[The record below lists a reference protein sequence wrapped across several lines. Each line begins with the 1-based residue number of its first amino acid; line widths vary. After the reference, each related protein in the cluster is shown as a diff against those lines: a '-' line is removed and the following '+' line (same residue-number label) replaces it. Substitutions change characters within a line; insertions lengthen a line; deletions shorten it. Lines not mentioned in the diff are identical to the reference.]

1 MNPLMMKFKLTLRST
16 FVSLFVVTLCQ
27 AQVKQVHI
35 DRVAAMA
42 DLPKPLQ
49 IIDWK
54 AMALNFDRTVY
65 DFGAKGKYWPMVWM
79 DSTGKNFR
87 QPVLGMYTAVGDVRQ
102 GVQNNKGM
110 FHEALANMGS
120 VLGATL
126 VGLDKSKQQGLNY
139 VGMLKNYFNKDTGWD
154 IMMNNT
160 APEVAL
166 LGGGYGRDWWYDVYP
181 NVLFYAIYDKYP
193 DVADFEM
200 MARSIAEK
208 FYKADSVLNG
218 NYHYSYFDYGQMK
231 PMTTQICAQPD
242 AAAGHAY
249 VLYAAYKKFGD
260 PRYLKGAIRA
270 MKALEKQPINPTYE
284 LLMPFGAYLAA
295 RMNAEQGTT
304 FDLAKMLDWTF
315 DGTAVCREGWGFLVG
330 NWNGF
335 DISGTVGS
343 TVDHGGYAF
352 LMNTF
357 DAAWPLVPLVRY
369 KPEYANAIGKWMLNA
384 VNASRLFYPQYMP
397 KEHQTIP
404 EFADVT
410 KGVIAYEGFAKSSTF
425 DTLYQSLKAPVAQ
438 GDGPKWVPGK
448 NPEVSQFSV
457 YGSAHVGIF
466 GGIVKETQVPGIL
479 GLDLL
484 ATDFFRAGAY
494 PSYLFYNPH
503 TGAKTIKFKLP
514 PGLKGKSD
522 IYDLVAQRFIARN
535 IKSGTRIAIPALQSV
550 VLVCVPAGAR
560 QQQKDNRLL
569 VNGLV
574 VDYHYIWPVN

>member
-1 MNPLMMKFKLTLRST
+1 MMKFKLIAGFILLPLFLAT
-16 FVSLFVVTLCQ
+16 FCF
-27 AQVKQVHI
+27 AQVKQVDI
-35 DRVAAMA
+35 NRVNAMA
-42 DLPKPLQ
+42 DLPRPLE

-54 AMALNFDRTVY
+54 QMALNFDRTVY
-65 DFGAKGKYWPMVWM
+65 DFKAEGKYWPMVWM
-79 DSTGKNFR
+79 DSTAKNFN

-102 GVQNNKGM
+102 GLQHNKGM

-120 VLGATL
+120 VLGASL
-126 VGLDKSKQQGLNY
+126 VGLDKSSQQGLNY

-181 NVLFYAIYDKYP
+181 NVLFYAVYDKYP
-193 DVADFEM
+193 SEPDFERL
-200 MARSIAEK
+200 ARCIADQ

-218 NYHYSYFDYGQMK
+218 NYHYSYFDYGKMK
-231 PMTTQICAQPD
+231 PMSTQICAQPD

-260 PRYLKGAIRA
+260 PRYLKGAISA
-270 MKALEKQPINPTYE
+270 MKALESQKINPTYE

-295 RMNAEQGTT
+295 RMNAEQGTS
-304 FDLAKMLDWTF
+304 FNLAKMLDWTF

-369 KPEYANAIGKWMLNA
+369 QPEYADAIGKWMLNA

-404 EFADVT
+404 GAAEVT
-410 KGVIAYEGFAKSSTF
+410 KGVIAYEGFAKASTF

-457 YGSAHVGIF
+457 YGSAHAGIF
-466 GGIVKETQVPGIL
+466 GGIVKETEVKGIL

-484 ATDFFRAGAY
+484 ATDFYHQEAY
-494 PSYLFYNPH
+494 PTFLFYNPYSI
-503 TGAKTIKFKLP
+503 AKTINFKLP
-514 PGLKGKSD
+514 VKSKGKSD
-522 IYDLVAQRFIARN
+522 IYDLVSQRFIARN
-535 IKSGTRIAIPALQSV
+535 INPGARIPIPAKRSV
-550 VLVCVPAGAR
+550 VLVCVPSGKKIKVKNKQMR
-560 QQQKDNRLL
+560 IE
-569 VNGLV
+569 GIV
-574 VDYHYIWPVN
+574 VDYNCN

>member
-1 MNPLMMKFKLTLRST
+1 MMKLKLTFL
-16 FVSLFVVTLCQ
+16 SLFIVALSY
-27 AQVKQVHI
+27 AQVKQVKI
-35 DRVAAMA
+35 DRVNQMA

-54 AMALNFDRTVY
+54 AMALNFDRTIY
-65 DFGAKGKYWPMVWM
+65 DFNAKGKYWPMVWM
-79 DSTGKNFR
+79 DSTGKNFK
-87 QPVLGMYTAVGDVRQ
+87 QPVMGMYTAVGDVRQ
-102 GVQNNKGM
+102 GSQHNKGM
-110 FHEALANMGS
+110 FHEALANMGA

-126 VGLDKSKQQGLNY
+126 VGLDKSNQQGLNY

-193 DVADFEM
+193 AAPDFEM

-208 FYKADSVLNG
+208 FYKADSILNG
-218 NYHYSYFDYGQMK
+218 NYNYSYFDYGKMK

-260 PRYLKGAIRA
+260 PRYLKGAISA
-270 MKALEKQPINPTYE
+270 MKALESQKINPTYE

-295 RMNAEQGTT
+295 RMNAEQGTD
-304 FDLAKMLDWTF
+304 FDIQKMLNWTF

-330 NWNGF
+330 KWNGF

-369 KPEYANAIGKWMLNA
+369 QPKYANAIGKWMLNA
-384 VNASRLFYPQYMP
+384 VNASRFFYPQYMP
-397 KEHQTIP
+397 KEHQTLP
-404 EFADVT
+404 DFAEVT

-438 GDGPKWVPGK
+438 GDGPKWMPGQ

-457 YGSAHVGIF
+457 YGSGHAGVF
-466 GGIVKETQVPGIL
+466 GGIVKETEIKGIL

-484 ATDFFRAGAY
+484 ATDFYRQRAY
-494 PSYLFYNPH
+494 PTWLFYNPYG
-503 TGAKTIKFKLP
+503 TSKTINFKTRA
-514 PGLKGKSD
+514 KGKSD
-522 IYDLVAQRFIARN
+522 VYDLISQRFIARN
-535 IKSGTRIAIPALQSV
+535 VSSGTKVQIPSLQSV
-550 VLVCVPAGAR
+550 VLVCVPAGKKSKVKNK
-560 QQQKDNRLL
+560 QLS
-569 VNGLV
+569 
-574 VDYHYIWPVN
+574 VDGIVLDYQYKP

>member
-1 MNPLMMKFKLTLRST
+1 MNLLVMRFKLTLQ
-16 FVSLFVVTLCQ
+16 FAFLSLFIVTFCN
-27 AQVKQVHI
+27 AQIKQVNI
-35 DRVAAMA
+35 NRVDAMA
-42 DLPKPLQ
+42 GLPKPLQ

-54 AMALNFDRTVY
+54 GMALNFDRTVY
-65 DFGAKGKYWPMVWM
+65 DFNAKGKYWPLVWM
-79 DSTGKNFR
+79 DSTGKNFK

-102 GVQNNKGM
+102 GLQNNKGM

-126 VGLDKSKQQGLNY
+126 VGLDKSNQQGLNY

-193 DVADFEM
+193 AEPDFEM
-200 MARSIAEK
+200 IARSIAEK

-218 NYHYSYFDYGQMK
+218 NYNYSYFDYGQMK
-231 PMTTQICAQPD
+231 PMSTQICAQPD

-260 PRYLKGAIRA
+260 PRYLKGAVSA
-270 MKALEKQPINPTYE
+270 MKALESQQINPTYE

-295 RMNAEQGTT
+295 RMNAEQGTA

-369 KPEYANAIGKWMLNA
+369 KPQYANAIGKWMLNA

-404 EFADVT
+404 ASAEVT
-410 KGVIAYEGFAKSSTF
+410 KGVIAYEGFAKASTF

-448 NPEVSQFSV
+448 NPEASQFSV
-457 YGSAHVGIF
+457 YGSAHAGLF
-466 GGIVKETQVPGIL
+466 GGIVKETGVKGIL

-484 ATDFFRAGAY
+484 ATDFYHQKAY
-494 PSYLFYNPH
+494 PTYLFYNPYQSVRSI
-503 TGAKTIKFKLP
+503 GFKLP
-514 PGLKGKSD
+514 RNRGKTD
-522 IYDLVAQRFIARN
+522 VYDLVAQRFVARN
-535 IKSGTRIAIPALQSV
+535 IVAGTKVVIPAQQTV
-550 VLVCVPAGAR
+550 VLVCIPARKQMQVKNG
-560 QQQKDNRLL
+560 QML
-569 VNGLV
+569 VDGIV
-574 VDYHYIWPVN
+574 VDFNYKNK

>member
-1 MNPLMMKFKLTLRST
+1 MMKLKLTFL
-16 FVSLFVVTLCQ
+16 SLFIVAISY
-27 AQVKQVHI
+27 AQVKQVKI
-35 DRVAAMA
+35 DRVNQMA

-54 AMALNFDRTVY
+54 AMALNFDRTIY
-65 DFGAKGKYWPMVWM
+65 DFNAKGKYWPMVWM
-79 DSTGKNFR
+79 DSTGKNFN
-87 QPVLGMYTAVGDVRQ
+87 QPVMGMYTAVGDVRQ
-102 GVQNNKGM
+102 GAGHNKGM

-126 VGLDKSKQQGLNY
+126 VGLDKSNQKGMNY

-193 DVADFEM
+193 AAPDFEM

-218 NYHYSYFDYGQMK
+218 NYNYSYFDYGKMK
-231 PMTTQICAQPD
+231 PMSTQICAQPD

-260 PRYLKGAIRA
+260 PRYLKGAISA
-270 MKALEKQPINPTYE
+270 MKALESQKINPTYE

-295 RMNAEQGTT
+295 RMNAEQGTA
-304 FDLAKMLDWTF
+304 FDIQKMLNWTF

-369 KPEYANAIGKWMLNA
+369 QPKYANAIGKWMLNA
-384 VNASRLFYPQYMP
+384 VNASRFFYPQYMP
-397 KEHQTIP
+397 AEHQTLP

-457 YGSAHVGIF
+457 YGSGHAGIF
-466 GGIVKETQVPGIL
+466 GGIVKETEIKGIL

-484 ATDFFRAGAY
+484 ATDFYRQRAY
-494 PSYLFYNPH
+494 PTWLYYNPYG
-503 TGAKTIKFKLP
+503 TSKTINFKTRT
-514 PGLKGKSD
+514 KGKSD
-522 IYDLVAQRFIARN
+522 IYDLISQRFITRN
-535 IKSGTRIAIPALQSV
+535 VSSGTKVQIPSLQSV
-550 VLVCVPAGAR
+550 VLVCVPAGKKSNVKNK
-560 QQQKDNRLL
+560 QLSVD
-569 VNGLV
+569 GIV
-574 VDYHYIWPVN
+574 VDYQYKP

>member
-1 MNPLMMKFKLTLRST
+1 MMKVKLIL
-16 FVSLFVVTLCQ
+16 LFVVMVALCH
-27 AQVKQVHI
+27 AQVKQVKI
-35 DRVAAMA
+35 DRVNQMA
-42 DLPKPLQ
+42 NLPKPLQ

-54 AMALNFDRTVY
+54 AMALNFDRTIY
-65 DFGAKGKYWPMVWM
+65 DFNAKGKYWPMVWM
-79 DSTGKNFR
+79 DSTGRNFN
-87 QPVLGMYTAVGDVRQ
+87 QPVVGMYTAVGDVRQ
-102 GVQNNKGM
+102 GPQHNKGM

-126 VGLDKSKQQGLNY
+126 VGLDKSNQHGLNY
-139 VGMLKNYFNKDTGWD
+139 VAMLKNYFNKDTGWD

-160 APEVAL
+160 AAEVAL

-193 DVADFEM
+193 SVPDFEM

-208 FYKADSVLNG
+208 FYKADSILNG
-218 NYHYSYFDYGQMK
+218 NYNYSYFDYGKMK

-242 AAAGHAY
+242 VAAGHAY

-260 PRYLKGAIRA
+260 RRYLKGAIAA
-270 MKALEKQPINPTYE
+270 MKALETQKINPTYE

-295 RMNAEQGTT
+295 RMNAEAGTT
-304 FDLAKMLDWTF
+304 FDIQKMLNWTF
-315 DGTAVCREGWGFLVG
+315 DGTAVCRKGWGFLAG

-369 KPEYANAIGKWMLNA
+369 QPEYANAIGKWMLNA
-384 VNASRLFYPQYMP
+384 ANASRFFYPQYMP
-397 KEHQTIP
+397 REHQTLP
-404 EFADVT
+404 DLAEVT
-410 KGVIAYEGFAKSSTF
+410 KGVIAYEGFAKSSTY

-438 GDGPKWVPGK
+438 GDGPKWMPGQ

-457 YGSAHVGIF
+457 YGSGHAGIF
-466 GGIVKETQVPGIL
+466 GGIVKETEVKGIL

-484 ATDFFRAGAY
+484 ATDFYREGAY
-494 PSYLFYNPH
+494 PTWLFYNPYG
-503 TGAKTIKFKLP
+503 TSKTINFNMPAKV
-514 PGLKGKSD
+514 KSD
-522 IYDLVAQRFIARN
+522 VYDLITRRFIARN
-535 IKSGTRIAIPALQSV
+535 VSSGIQVRIPSLQSV
-550 VLVCVPAGAR
+550 VLVCVPAGKKTR
-560 QQQKDNRLL
+560 VKNNQLS
-569 VNGLV
+569 VNGIML
-574 VDYHYIWPVN
+574 DYHYKP

>member
-1 MNPLMMKFKLTLRST
+1 MKFKLTLRFT
-16 FVSLFVVTLCQ
+16 FLSLFIVTLCG
-27 AQVKQVHI
+27 AQVKQVAI
-35 DRVAAMA
+35 DRVDVMA

-65 DFGAKGKYWPMVWM
+65 DFNARGKYWPMVWM
-79 DSTGKNFR
+79 DSTGKNFK

-102 GVQNNKGM
+102 GLQNNKGM

-126 VGLDKSKQQGLNY
+126 VGLDKSRQQGQNY

-193 DVADFEM
+193 AEPDFEL

-231 PMTTQICAQPD
+231 PMSTQICAQPD

-260 PRYLKGAIRA
+260 PRYLKGAISA
-270 MKALEKQPINPTYE
+270 MKALESQEINPTYE

-315 DGTAVCREGWGFLVG
+315 DGTAVCREGWGVLVG

-369 KPEYANAIGKWMLNA
+369 QPQYANAIGKWMLNA

-397 KEHQTIP
+397 AAHQTIP
-404 EFADVT
+404 AFAEVT

-457 YGSAHVGIF
+457 YGSAHAGMF
-466 GGIVKETQVPGIL
+466 GGIVKETEIKGIL

-484 ATDFFRAGAY
+484 ATDFYQQKAY
-494 PSYLFYNPH
+494 PTYLFYNPYPSARSI
-503 TGAKTIKFKLP
+503 GFKVP
-514 PGLKGKSD
+514 KDKGRTD
-522 IYDLVAQRFIARN
+522 VYDMVARRFIARN
-535 IKSGTRIAIPALQSV
+535 VVAGTKVAIPAQQAV
-550 VLVCVPAGAR
+550 VLVCVPAGKKMQVKNR
-560 QQQKDNRLL
+560 QML
-569 VNGLV
+569 VDGVV
-574 VDYHYIWPVN
+574 VDFNYKNK

>member
-1 MNPLMMKFKLTLRST
+1 MIRFKLPLQFTLFCLFIAT
-16 FVSLFVVTLCQ
+16 FGYT
-27 AQVKQVHI
+27 QVKQIDV
-35 DRVAAMA
+35 DRVNAMA
-42 DLPKPLQ
+42 DVPKPLQ
-49 IIDWK
+49 IINWK
-54 AMALNFDRTVY
+54 AMALNFDQTIY
-65 DFGAKGKYWPMVWM
+65 DFKAKGKYWPMVWM
-79 DSTGKNFR
+79 DSTAKNFS
-87 QPVLGMYTAVGDVRQ
+87 QPVIGMYTAVGDVRQ
-102 GVQNNKGM
+102 GQQHNKGM
-110 FHEALANMGS
+110 FHEALANMGAI
-120 VLGATL
+120 LGATL
-126 VGLDKSKQQGLNY
+126 VGIDKSKQQGINY

-193 DVADFEM
+193 SEPDFEQ
-200 MARSIAEK
+200 MARKIADK
-208 FYKADSVLNG
+208 FYEADSILNG
-218 NYHYSYFDYGQMK
+218 NYNYSYFDYGQMK
-231 PMTTQICAQPD
+231 PMSTQICAQPD

-249 VLYAAYKKFGD
+249 VLYSAYKRFGD
-260 PRYLKGAIRA
+260 PRYLKGAVSA
-270 MKALEKQPINPTYE
+270 MKALESQEVNPTYE

-295 RMNAEQGTT
+295 RMNAEQGTS
-304 FDLAKMLDWTF
+304 FNIRKMLNWTF

-369 KPEYANAIGKWMLNA
+369 QPQYANAIGKWMLNA

-404 EFADVT
+404 QLADVT
-410 KGVIAYEGFAKSSTF
+410 KGVIAYEGFAKASTF

-457 YGSAHVGIF
+457 YGSAHAGIF
-466 GGIVKETQVPGIL
+466 GGIVKETEVKGIL

-484 ATDFFRAGAY
+484 ATDFYVGKAY
-494 PSYLFYNPH
+494 PTYLFYNPYAA
-503 TGAKTIKFKLP
+503 AKTIGFKVS
-514 PGLKGKSD
+514 GNKKKRVD
-522 IYDLVAQRFIARN
+522 VYDLVGQRFIARN
-535 IKSGTRIAIPALQSV
+535 LAYGTKVVIPAKQSR
-550 VLVCVPAGAR
+550 VLVCVPAGKKM
-560 QQQKDNRLL
+560 QVKNKQLL
-569 VNGLV
+569 IGGVT
-574 VDYHYIWPVN
+574 VDYHYK

>member
-1 MNPLMMKFKLTLRST
+1 MKMRFKLITPFTLIL
-16 FVSLFVVTLCQ
+16 LFAFTLCF
-27 AQVKQVHI
+27 AQVKQI
-35 DRVAAMA
+35 AINRVDAMSN
-42 DLPKPLQ
+42 LPRPLQ

-54 AMALNFDRTVY
+54 QMALNFDRTVY
-65 DFGAKGKYWPMVWM
+65 DFKAKGEYWPMVWM
-79 DSTGKNFR
+79 DSTGKNFK
-87 QPVLGMYTAVGDVRQ
+87 QPALGMYTAVGDVRQ
-102 GVQNNKGM
+102 GLQNNKGM
-110 FHEALANMGS
+110 FHEALANMGA
-120 VLGATL
+120 VLGASL

-193 DVADFEM
+193 LEPGFEV
-200 MARSIAEK
+200 MARRIAEQ
-208 FYKADSVLNG
+208 FYQADSVLNG
-218 NYHYSYFDYGQMK
+218 NYHYSYFDYGKMK
-231 PMTTQICAQPD
+231 PMTNQICAQPD

-260 PRYLKGAIRA
+260 PRYLKGAVSA
-270 MKALEKQPINPTYE
+270 MKALESQGINPTYE

-295 RMNAEQGTT
+295 RMNAEQGTS
-304 FDLAKMLDWTF
+304 FNLAKMLDWTF
-315 DGTAVCREGWGFLVG
+315 DGTAVCRKGWGFLVG

-369 KPEYANAIGKWMLNA
+369 KPEYATAIGKWMLNA

-397 KEHQTIP
+397 VSHQTIP
-404 EFADVT
+404 ELAAVT
-410 KGVIAYEGFAKSSTF
+410 KGVIAYEGFAKASTF

-457 YGSAHVGIF
+457 YGSAHAGIF
-466 GGIVKETQVPGIL
+466 GGIVKETDVKGIL

-484 ATDFFRAGAY
+484 ATDFYAAKAY
-494 PSYLFYNPH
+494 PSYLFYNPYRS
-503 TGAKTIKFKLP
+503 AKTINFKLP
-514 PGLKGKSD
+514 KGLKGKRD
-522 IYDLVAQRFIARN
+522 VYDLLSQRFVARN
-535 IKSGTRIAIPALQSV
+535 LLAGAKVTIPALQSV
-550 VLVCVPAGAR
+550 VLVCVPAGLKM
-560 QQQKDNRLL
+560 QIKDKQMWIDG
-569 VNGLV
+569 VV
-574 VDYHYIWPVN
+574 VDYNYNKI

>member
-1 MNPLMMKFKLTLRST
+1 MMKLKLTFL
-16 FVSLFVVTLCQ
+16 SLFIAVLSH
-27 AQVKQVHI
+27 AQVKQVKI
-35 DRVAAMA
+35 DRVNQMA

-54 AMALNFDRTVY
+54 AMALNFDRTIY
-65 DFGAKGKYWPMVWM
+65 DFNAKGKYWPMVWM
-79 DSTGKNFR
+79 DSTGKNFE
-87 QPVLGMYTAVGDVRQ
+87 QPVMGMYTAVGDVRQ
-102 GVQNNKGM
+102 GAGHNKGM
-110 FHEALANMGS
+110 FHEALANMGA

-126 VGLDKSKQQGLNY
+126 VGLDKSNQQGLNY

-193 DVADFEM
+193 AAPDFEM

-208 FYKADSVLNG
+208 FYKADSILNG
-218 NYHYSYFDYGQMK
+218 NYNYSYFDYGKMK

-260 PRYLKGAIRA
+260 PRYLKGAISA
-270 MKALEKQPINPTYE
+270 MKALESQKINPTYE

-295 RMNAEQGTT
+295 RMNAEQGTA
-304 FDLAKMLDWTF
+304 FDIQKMLNWTF

-369 KPEYANAIGKWMLNA
+369 QPKYANAIGKWMLNA
-384 VNASRLFYPQYMP
+384 VNASRFFYPQYMP
-397 KEHQTIP
+397 KEHQTLP
-404 EFADVT
+404 DFAEVT

-425 DTLYQSLKAPVAQ
+425 DTLYQTLKAPVAQ
-438 GDGPKWVPGK
+438 GDGPKWMPGQ

-457 YGSAHVGIF
+457 YGSGHAGIF
-466 GGIVKETQVPGIL
+466 GSIVKETEIKGIL

-484 ATDFFRAGAY
+484 ATDFYRRDAY
-494 PSYLFYNPH
+494 PTWLFYNPYG
-503 TGAKTIKFKLP
+503 TTKTINFKTP
-514 PGLKGKSD
+514 AKGKSD
-522 IYDLVAQRFIARN
+522 VYDLISQRFIARN
-535 IKSGTRIAIPALQSV
+535 VSSGAKVQIPSLQSL
-550 VLVCVPAGAR
+550 VLVCVPAGKKTKVKNN
-560 QQQKDNRLL
+560 QLSIDGIVL
-569 VNGLV
+569 
-574 VDYHYIWPVN
+574 DYQYKP